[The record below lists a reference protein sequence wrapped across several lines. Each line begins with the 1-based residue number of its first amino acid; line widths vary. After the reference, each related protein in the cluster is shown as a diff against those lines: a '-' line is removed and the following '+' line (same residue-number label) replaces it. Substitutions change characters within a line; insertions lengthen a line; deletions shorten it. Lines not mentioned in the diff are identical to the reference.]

1 MKSSLSSSL
10 LEGSLGLGLWLLLTP
25 LAQLLKLLK
34 LLTAAPSLL
43 VPGQRLS
50 SSSFLL
56 EISFLPGKTLYLPKS
71 LALQVTRTCLEHLP
85 LVWKEGGRVA
95 AGARGLGGCRVP
107 PLLITPFPRQSSSAP
122 RVTPY
127 TPSQSERPAATPGW
141 LHFASALQR
150 GRCFASTGRVGWPG
164 TAGYSASG
172 PGGGDPDWRLCGQ
185 AHSPPIACGPRSE
198 ARLVGC

>member
-71 LALQVTRTCLEHLP
+71 LALQVTRTCLEHLMWEGRRQEKENTMIQQGTACTGRHKSRHKAGIKSFLFVFVFP
-85 LVWKEGGRVA
+85 LKLPIPALQHVEAQQV
-95 AGARGLGGCRVP
+95 LS
-107 PLLITPFPRQSSSAP
+107 LPFS
-122 RVTPY
+122 
-127 TPSQSERPAATPGW
+127 RPATHCPIGITTVVSSLGW
-141 LHFASALQR
+141 
-150 GRCFASTGRVGWPG
+150 GRCCAELALSSQKPGVGRDVLGE
-164 TAGYSASG
+164 
-172 PGGGDPDWRLCGQ
+172 
-185 AHSPPIACGPRSE
+185 SPS
-198 ARLVGC
+198 

>member
-56 EISFLPGKTLYLPKS
+56 EISFLPGS
-71 LALQVTRTCLEHLP
+71 RGSRGLALIS
-85 LVWKEGGRVA
+85 LV
-95 AGARGLGGCRVP
+95 
-107 PLLITPFPRQSSSAP
+107 
-122 RVTPY
+122 
-127 TPSQSERPAATPGW
+127 GW
-141 LHFASALQR
+141 HDEVRFAS
-150 GRCFASTGRVGWPG
+150 VGKN
-164 TAGYSASG
+164 
-172 PGGGDPDWRLCGQ
+172 
-185 AHSPPIACGPRSE
+185 
-198 ARLVGC
+198 